1 MKPMEMKVMLDP
13 GAKMPTRAHEYDA
26 GLDLYTPVDALIY
39 NDDSV
44 EIDTG
49 VHVQIPRGYVGLVL
63 SKSGLNFRHSVKSDG
78 VIDADYTGSIRVKLY
93 NHSDSAYHFRKGDKI
108 IQLVLLPIITPELE
122 LVDSLEDTERGEGG
136 FGSTGR

>member
-1 MKPMEMKVMLDP
+1 MKMKVMLDP

-26 GLDLYTPVDALIY
+26 GLDLYSPVDALIY

-93 NHSDSAYHFRKGDKI
+93 NHSHCAVSIQKHQKI
-108 IQLVLLPIITPELE
+108 SQLVILPIITPELE
-122 LVDSLEDTERGEGG
+122 LADSFEATERGEGG
-136 FGSTGR
+136 FGSTGAF

>member
-1 MKPMEMKVMLDP
+1 MEMKVMLDP

-93 NHSDSAYHFRKGDKI
+93 NHSHCAVSIQKYQKI
-108 IQLVLLPIITPELE
+108 SQLVIVPCIRPD
-122 LVDSLEDTERGEGG
+122 LVLTDHFEDTERGEGG
-136 FGSTGR
+136 FGSTGAF